1 MIVKNV
7 SYDDLNYISAI
18 CLDPSV
24 GKALRVLMKSAMDR
38 RIGWIK
44 QMIKNGLEIFI
55 ALEEPR
61 DEIIH
66 YKWVGKLNHKDL
78 AINNKVPMGLLES
91 IPIEYA
97 LEPIQGNNS
106 LFINCIWILPPFW
119 RKGIGKALISSFI
132 KRAEKVGSACVIAY
146 ENERWFD
153 TTIQYMP
160 LKFFK
165 KHQFIEVDRDGKRVL
180 LFRDFKNID
189 PPKFL
194 NVHTKLKKKSHKLS
208 LSIFCNDQCPWST
221 FMVKEIQEGVKSIR
235 NIETNIISTNRKKD
249 IEKYGISRGVIMDN
263 KPICNRMVSW
273 TQVKKEI
280 DKFKST

>member
-1 MIVKNV
+1 LEIRNI
-7 SYDDLNYISAI
+7 SHEDLNCISAI

-24 GKALRVLMKSAMDR
+24 GKKEKKIMNDAMNR
-38 RIGWIK
+38 RLNWIREMLGK
-44 QMIKNGLEIFI
+44 GLEIFI

-97 LEPIQGNNS
+97 LEPIQGINS

-119 RKGIGKALISSFI
+119 GQGVGKTLLSSFI

-146 ENERWFD
+146 ENEHWFD

-160 LKFFK
+160 LRFFK
-165 KHQFIEVDRDGKRVL
+165 KHQFIEADRDGNRVL
-180 LFRDFKNID
+180 LFRDFKNIN

-194 NVHTKLKKKSHKLS
+194 NINAKLKNTNHKLN

-221 FMVKEIQEGVKSIR
+221 FMVKEIQEGVKSVKNVEI
-235 NIETNIISTNRKKD
+235 NIILTNHKKD

-280 DKFKST
+280 DKLKST